1 MSMIQTEM
9 TLESLGSK
17 IAELSALLSQELHDG
32 HHPEPSLSVNGPA
45 AYPADAGIAESRS
58 KLLDALVEMT
68 QLVTGPKD
76 YWAGITGVRH
86 TGHPL
91 TDFMALSVLHR
102 FDFFNA
108 IPLQGSASLT
118 EIAQRVNLPEQTVA
132 RFIRVA
138 LSMQL
143 FTIDPPN
150 RIKHTAFSAEVL
162 RTPTMRPFLDFATLS
177 SFPMLSRGADAIQR
191 YYVGRTEPN
200 DDLDAC
206 PFTLTYEEDGSEPMW
221 EYFEKRPDQAKLFA
235 GAIQHVNSMGVMN
248 VDAALE
254 LFDWAALGQDVTVVD
269 VGGSSGHVS
278 LYLAQKYPNLNRFF
292 VQDKPA
298 LEAAFKDTIPTELIS
313 SGRLEFQSHDFFTPQ
328 KISGDVYL
336 LKSVLHDWPDET
348 AVQILRNLMPA
359 LEQASKDGRKPRPR
373 ILIVDGVVP
382 TEYDEVAGKPLVPLH
397 VRKNMAGMDMML
409 FTICNARDRALT
421 DWKQIVEK
429 ADVRFEMVKVASLP
443 GMLLSVMEV
452 VLNLEDE

>member
-1 MSMIQTEM
+1 M

-17 IAELSALLSQELHDG
+17 IAELSALLSQELRDG
-32 HHPEPSLSVNGPA
+32 HHPEPSVSVDGPA
-45 AYPADAGIAESRS
+45 AYPAGAEIAESRS
-58 KLLDALVEMT
+58 KLLDALMEMT

-76 YWAGITGVRH
+76 YWAGITG
-86 TGHPL
+86 PL
-91 TDFMALSVLHR
+91 TDFMSLSVLHR

-118 EIAQRVNLPEQTVA
+118 EIAQRINLPEQTVA
-132 RFIRVA
+132 RFVRVA

-162 RTPTMRPFLDFATLS
+162 RTPTMRPFLDFTTSS
-177 SFPMLSRGADAIQR
+177 SFSMLSRGADAIQR

-200 DDLDAC
+200 DDLGAC
-206 PFTLTYEEDGSEPMW
+206 PFTLTYEEDGSERGLAMW
-221 EYFEKRPDQAKLFA
+221 EYFEKRPDQAKRFA
-235 GAIQHVNSMGVMN
+235 GVIQHVNSMGVMN
-248 VDAALE
+248 VDAALD

-278 LYLAQKYPNLNRFF
+278 LYLAQKYPNLNKFV

-298 LEAAFKDTIPTELIS
+298 LEAVFKDTIPTDLVA

-328 KISGDVYL
+328 KIPGDVYL
-336 LKSVLHDWPDET
+336 LKSVLHDWPDAR
-348 AVQILRNLMPA
+348 AVQILRNLIPA

-382 TEYDEVAGKPLVPLH
+382 TEYDQVSGKPLVPLH

-409 FTICNARDRALT
+409 FTICNARDRALA
-421 DWKQIVEK
+421 DWKNIVEK
-429 ADVRFEMVKVASLP
+429 ADARFEMVNVASLP

-452 VLNLEDE
+452 VLNLENV